1 MKEAKALNS
10 ELMAEYAAVR
20 DGGVGLIDLSARGRI
35 GVSGSEAVQF
45 LNGLVSNDV
54 KALGEDRWMAA
65 TFPNVQGRLLAAV
78 RMIRRGEEILID
90 TEASLREKVSKII
103 ERFTLAGDFRVK
115 DLTDEISMIS
125 LQGRGASK
133 LVELISAP
141 IPATHTGE
149 EGFDLLIDTAQKPV
163 VWQRLVD
170 AGAKPISEETLEI
183 LRVEAGIPRYGV
195 DMDDSNVVPETN
207 LDDAVSYTKGCYLG
221 QEIIVRIA
229 HRGHVAKKL
238 TRLRFAEDVKVEP
251 GAVIKSEEGKEIG
264 RVTSAVFSPRATATV
279 GLGYVRYEYLQ
290 AGTKVFVGDFV
301 AEIES

>member
-1 MKEAKALNS
+1 MKEAKALDS

-20 DGGVGLIDLSARGRI
+20 DGGAGLIDLSSRGRI
-35 GVSGSEAVQF
+35 SVSGSEAVQF

-65 TFPNVQGRLLAAV
+65 TFPNIQGRLLAAV
-78 RMIRRGEEILID
+78 RMLRRGDEILID
-90 TEASLREKVSKII
+90 TEAILREKVLKII

-115 DLTDEISMIS
+115 DLTNEISLIS
-125 LQGRGASK
+125 LQGRNASR
-133 LVELISAP
+133 LVEPMSNV

-149 EGFDLLIDTAQKPV
+149 EGFDLIVDTARKDEL
-163 VWQRLVD
+163 WQRLVD
-170 AGAKPISEETLEI
+170 AGATPISDATLEV

-195 DMDDSNVVPETN
+195 DMDESNVVPETN

-238 TRLRFAEDVKVEP
+238 TRLRFAEGANVEP
-251 GAVIKSEEGKEIG
+251 GAAIKSEDGKEIG
-264 RVTSAVFSPRATATV
+264 RVTSAVFSPRAGSGI
-279 GLGYVRYEYLQ
+279 GLGYVRYEFLA
-290 AGTKVFVGDFV
+290 AGTQVYVENSP
-301 AEIES
+301 AIIQ